1 MKLLISLWILLIM
14 LSIIAILMIRKDE
27 KKYSKYLSV
36 IVLIVSILGLIIST
50 VSAQVQNN
58 EFRTNLEGIV
68 SREFVDKTFKNRVNS
83 QNDVIFKDDL
93 FYIDIVARKSKNG
106 NWWRFVESDIG
117 STIEFCIR
125 YENTT
130 SELAQDV
137 MVETSLPSNMKYV
150 DESAYLFNTS
160 NPKGLL
166 SYDNP
171 CVKAVNIGSYIQ
183 YGNAEL
189 RFKAR
194 IIDNNLVEGR
204 NLLIIWAK
212 ISVGNNAL
220 LQCARVYV
228 NKEEPVKKSL
238 LD

>member
-1 MKLLISLWILLIM
+1 MKLLISLWILLII
-14 LSIIAILMIRKDE
+14 LSIIAIFMIRKDE

-36 IVLIVSILGLIIST
+36 IMLIVSILVLIIST
-50 VSAQVQNN
+50 VSAQVQDN

-83 QNDVIFKDDL
+83 QDDVIFKDDL
-93 FYIDIVARKSKNG
+93 FYIDIVARKSKKG

-130 SELAQDV
+130 SELAQDI

-160 NPKGLL
+160 NPKGL

-212 ISVGNNAL
+212 ISAGNNAL

-228 NKEEPVKKSL
+228 NKECMKKSL